1 MNDRLAAPVPRARRL
16 PRLRLR
22 LPSAALLL
30 VLATTNVLPG
40 QEPGGA
46 APSGQ
51 APGDASTAGPEH
63 EDLAKQLQNPFADL
77 ITLPL
82 QNITSLGVG
91 PDDGR
96 QNVLNLQPV
105 VPVHLDEDW
114 NLIARPILPVSSTS
128 VPQSEFGLGDFNL
141 EPFLSPRKGGTLVW
155 GVGVIVGVP
164 RSLFSSSAEIRHR
177 SFGLPRSTM
186 YEP

>member
-1 MNDRLAAPVPRARRL
+1 
-16 PRLRLR
+16 
-22 LPSAALLL
+22 
-30 VLATTNVLPG
+30 
-40 QEPGGA
+40 
-46 APSGQ
+46 
-51 APGDASTAGPEH
+51 
-63 EDLAKQLQNPFADL
+63 
-77 ITLPL
+77 
-82 QNITSLGVG
+82 
-91 PDDGR
+91 
-96 QNVLNLQPV
+96 VLNLQPV